1 MKRKLIYILFISF
14 LIASCT
20 NMKNIET
27 VTLSEMSYNIA
38 FQKLI
43 LMNENPE
50 NFSFKE
56 AVFLNEN
63 AFQNDTLNIV
73 DYINRIDSI
82 AKLLNVYIKKNNF
95 ESYQTAPNFA
105 VYQWMTKPNELNNF
119 KKCSYDFEDFMGDS
133 SQTSHF
139 VTKLLDTKTGN
150 CVSLPY
156 LYKILVEEMGGEAR
170 LSLAPNH
177 VFIKHQKEEG
187 GWTNVELTNGGDFP
201 RDEWIIINS
210 NISEKA
216 LETGIYMK
224 PLDNRETLSLCVF
237 NLAQSYIYKYGYD
250 ENVTKIIDYSL
261 LLDSNNVNAI
271 LIKMNVIN
279 NDCIAL
285 AKTTNKVA
293 LDSVNNKWL
302 SYKQRIDEL
311 GYIKSGLE
319 EYKDF
324 IKSNNP
330 EAKKTIEV
338 KNED

>member
-1 MKRKLIYILFISF
+1 MNIKLINIIIISLFLS
-14 LIASCT
+14 SCT
-20 NMKNIET
+20 SMKEINST
-27 VTLSEMSYNIA
+27 QLSDVYYNNA
-38 FQKLI
+38 FQKLKY
-43 LMNENPE
+43 MGENPE
-50 NFSFKE
+50 TFSFKD

-63 AFQNDTLNIV
+63 AFHNDTLDISYYN
-73 DYINRIDSI
+73 NKIDSI
-82 AKLLNVYIKKNNF
+82 GIALNQFIKDNNY
-95 ESYQTAPNFA
+95 ESYITASNFA
-105 VYQWMTKPNELNNF
+105 AYQWMTKPNELNNF

-139 VTKLLDTKTGN
+139 VSKLLDTKTGN

-156 LYKILVEEMGGEAR
+156 LYKILVEEIGGEAS
-170 LSLAPNH
+170 LALAPNH
-177 VFIKHQKEEG
+177 VFIKHRKEEG

-201 RDEWIIINS
+201 RDEWLIISS

-224 PLDNRETLSLCVF
+224 PLDNKETLSLCCF

-250 ENVTKIIDYSL
+250 ENVEKIIDYSL
-261 LLDSNNVNAI
+261 SLDRNNINSI

-279 NDCIAL
+279 NECIKL
-285 AKTTNKVA
+285 AKTTNKVE

-302 SYKQRIDEL
+302 SYKIKIDEL

-324 IKSNNP
+324 IMSNNP
-330 EAKKTIEV
+330 EVKKTIKV
-338 KNED
+338 NNED